1 MLAVLAL
8 GFSAGVPLA
17 LTGQTLSVWM
27 KEAGVSLAAI
37 GFFALVGLPYV
48 YKFLWAPLIDAVSIP
63 WLTARMGRRRSWLL
77 VTQLLLIAA
86 TLALG
91 TVDPRAAP
99 AVTAALA
106 VLVAFTSASQD
117 IVIDAFRIESL
128 DKPQQAAGM
137 SNYVLG
143 YRVALLIATA
153 GAFEIAAWAQGAGFA
168 GNAGW
173 FVTYAAMAALVGV
186 GLLATL
192 MSREPEAPPALEQQ
206 SFATRLR
213 MSTVDPLR
221 DFAGRRDWILILL
234 FIVAFKVGDAMAG
247 IMTAPFV
254 LDIGFD
260 KTDYGRVVK
269 LFGFIATIVGG
280 IAGGALHKA
289 LGASGALWV
298 AGIAQAASNLLFV
311 WLAGHEPTY
320 TALAITIGG
329 ENFAGGLGTVVFV
342 AYMSALCGER
352 AYTATQFALLSAL
365 SAVPRTILSSFGGVF
380 AEWFGWVDFFL
391 ITTVAAVP
399 GLLLLA
405 WLSRPAARSSSDP
418 A

>member
-1 MLAVLAL
+1 M
-8 GFSAGVPLA
+8 PLA

-37 GFFALVGLPYV
+37 GFFSLVGLPYV
-48 YKFLWAPLIDAVSIP
+48 WKFVWAPLIDAVSIP
-63 WLTARMGRRRSWLL
+63 WLTPRLGRRRSWLL
-77 VTQLLLIAA
+77 VTQILLIAA

-91 TVDPRAAP
+91 TVDPLAAP

-117 IVIDAFRIESL
+117 IVVDAFRIESL

-143 YRVALLIATA
+143 YRVALLVATA
-153 GAFEIAAWAQGAGFA
+153 GAFEVASLAQGAGFA

-173 FVTYAAMAALVGV
+173 MITYAAMAALIGVGV
-186 GLLATL
+186 LATL
-192 MSREPEAPPALEQQ
+192 MSREPEAPPALEAQP
-206 SFATRLR
+206 FRARLR
-213 MSTVDPLR
+213 ASTVDPLR
-221 DFAGRRDWILILL
+221 DFAGRREWLLILL

-247 IMTAPFV
+247 VMTAPFV
-254 LDIGFD
+254 LDLGFD
-260 KTDYGRVVK
+260 KTDHGRVVK
-269 LFGFIATIVGG
+269 LFGFVATILGG
-280 IAGGALHKA
+280 IAGGVLHKA
-289 LGASGALWV
+289 LGATGALWI
-298 AGIAQAASNLLFV
+298 AGIAQAVSNLLFV
-311 WLAGHEPTY
+311 WLAGQGADH

-329 ENFAGGLGTVVFV
+329 ENFASGLGTVVFV
-342 AYMSALCGER
+342 AYLSALCGER

-380 AEWFGWVDFFL
+380 AEWFGWADFFL

-399 GLLLLA
+399 GLILLA
-405 WLSRPAARSSSDP
+405 WLSRRAARSSSDL